1 MRVEKIPDH
10 EASFERSPVDTAGKK
25 HTLLKKAIEIPGED
39 AEMRYVDCK
48 PADGDESYFYRVRHA
63 KDQIVLHF
71 TMGYL
76 KGDVATLTKK
86 DYHVSV
92 PFLLARN
99 GLIYNLFPSS
109 HWSYHLGKGAIGGN
123 GTRSKASIGIEISNI
138 GPLRRD
144 GDLMLTAY
152 SKPDEK
158 DVYCRADQKDAYV
171 EAPYRGWDHFATYTG
186 AQYESLVT
194 LLRYLTARWAIPR
207 KFLPVSRRYTTIE
220 EIGHFKGIVS
230 HVSYRATGKTDIG
243 PGFDWDRVISG
254 VRG

>member
-1 MRVEKIPDH
+1 MRVEKISDH
-10 EASFERSPVDTAGKK
+10 EASFEGRPVDTSGKK

-48 PADGDESYFYRVRHA
+48 PADGDESYFYRVRHP

-76 KGDVATLTKK
+76 KGDIATLTRK

-99 GLIYNLFPSS
+99 GVIYNLFPSF
-109 HWSYHLGKGAIGGN
+109 HWSYHLGKGAVGGN

-144 GDLMLTAY
+144 GDAMLTAY
-152 SKPDEK
+152 SKPERR
-158 DVYCRADQKDAYV
+158 DVYCLAKQKREYV
-171 EAPYRGWDHFATYTG
+171 EAPYRGWDSFAAFSS
-186 AQYESLVT
+186 AQYRSLIV
-194 LLRYLTARWAIPR
+194 LLRYLTARYGIPR
-207 KFLPVSRRYTTIE
+207 RFLPVSKRYATTE
-220 EIGHFKGIVS
+220 ETAHFKGIVT
-230 HVSYRATGKTDIG
+230 HVNYRARGKTDIG
-243 PGFDWDRVISG
+243 PGFDWDRVIRG
-254 VRG
+254 VRA